1 MSIASRPFSR
11 QYKSSR
17 FKSIVLLET
26 FKNSRLVLIHCPGLC
41 FTVVYFKLLESG
53 SLLCLFV
60 VFVCCV
66 VFVVLCLFVVFVV
79 WGLLCCVCLLCLLC
93 CVCLLCFFV
102 VLVCCVCCVVFVCC
116 VVACDVRVSAM

>member
-26 FKNSRLVLIHCPGLC
+26 FKNSRLVLIHCPGLF

-53 SLLCLFV
+53 SLLCCVCLLCCVFCV

-79 WGLLCCVCLLCLLC
+79 LLHVMYVYLQCSMHVQVCTFNFYLKK
-93 CVCLLCFFV
+93 F
-102 VLVCCVCCVVFVCC
+102 
-116 VVACDVRVSAM
+116 